1 MNYNGAISQY
11 VLVGLMYS
19 EYAQYCFTVDV
30 GIIKLDKSLGIS
42 ARSSGSSSS
51 KKPVTS
57 MIRPIR
63 LNSKL
68 RDPDLI
74 GKNAL
79 VSGFGIQEKEAS
91 WLMYRFKKR
100 YLKYA
105 ISEIIERR
113 REKGVISTS
122 VSNGE
127 SGSGGCRGDSGS
139 KIDILSCQLICICQ
153 HILYNHR

>member
-51 KKPVTS
+51 KVAS

-74 GKNAL
+74 GKKAL

-91 WLMYRFKKR
+91 WLVYRFKKR

-105 ISEIIERR
+105 ISEIVERR

-139 KIDILSCQLICICQ
+139 KIDILFA
-153 HILYNHR
+153 N